1 MQLRPADEGA
11 REPVAADV
19 ERPSPPIDPLERKPR
34 AHRQPS
40 KRKKRHHGADDAGAH
55 QEVAAHWANQEVAE
69 YWATSAGADDDDDDA
84 LAASDDD
91 SCGRCVGYCL

>member
-40 KRKKRHHGADDAGAH
+40 KRKKRKKAKKAAGENGPVH
-55 QEVAAHWANQEVAE
+55 E
-69 YWATSAGADDDDDDA
+69 
-84 LAASDDD
+84 L
-91 SCGRCVGYCL
+91 